1 MRPESASKS
10 TAQHAQQKT
19 PDLMSY
25 CAHFQGLCCDQQPRQ
40 TALEAKNHEK
50 SLTVPEALFRRE
62 SVPLSRPGCM
72 ENMAIKQHSF

>member
-25 CAHFQGLCCDQQPRQ
+25 CAHFSGLCCPQQPRQ

-50 SLTVPEALFRRE
+50 TLTVPEALFRRE
-62 SVPLSRPGCM
+62 SVPLSMYGCM
-72 ENMAIKQHSF
+72 EIMEIKPHSF